1 MELEKIWHDLLSKC
15 EKRYTLSEIE
25 EIKKAYDFGVSH
37 HKGKI
42 RLDKTE
48 YMTHPIGVSLILLDL
63 NVDSVTIVSA
73 LIHETINHGGATKEE
88 IETIKKYAFG
98 VNEQLKVFWTEC
110 GVTFWW
116 ILNWNSADSQTALSY
131 LPMRSVLTPADY
143 WTAKTERNWIK

>member
-1 MELEKIWHDLLSKC
+1 MSDRETLVKKVSIVPLEIIVRNIAAGSFS
-15 EKRYTLSEIE
+15 KRYGVAEGVVFETPTIE
-25 EIKKAYDFGVSH
+25 FSYKNDELGDP
-37 HKGKI
+37 
-42 RLDKTE
+42 LMDE
-48 YMTHPIGVSLILLDL
+48 YHAIAMKQ
-63 NVDSVTIVSA
+63 
-73 LIHETINHGGATKEE
+73 ATKEE
-88 IETIKKYAFG
+88 SETIKKYAFG

>member
-1 MELEKIWHDLLSKC
+1 MSDRETLVKKVSIVPLEIIVRNIAAGSFS
-15 EKRYTLSEIE
+15 KRYGVAEGVVFETPTIE
-25 EIKKAYDFGVSH
+25 FSYKNDELGDP
-37 HKGKI
+37 
-42 RLDKTE
+42 LMDE
-48 YMTHPIGVSLILLDL
+48 YHAIDMKQ
-63 NVDSVTIVSA
+63 
-73 LIHETINHGGATKEE
+73 ATKEE

-116 ILNWNSADSQTALSY
+116 SLNWNSADSQTALSY

>member
-1 MELEKIWHDLLSKC
+1 MSDRETLVKKVSIVPLEIIVRNIAAGSFS
-15 EKRYTLSEIE
+15 KRYGVAEGVVFETPTIE
-25 EIKKAYDFGVSH
+25 FSYKNDELGDP
-37 HKGKI
+37 
-42 RLDKTE
+42 LMDE
-48 YMTHPIGVSLILLDL
+48 YHAIDMKQ
-63 NVDSVTIVSA
+63 
-73 LIHETINHGGATKEE
+73 ATKEE

-131 LPMRSVLTPADY
+131 LPMRSVLIPADY

>member
-1 MELEKIWHDLLSKC
+1 MSDRETLVKKVSIVPLEIIVRNIAEGSFS
-15 EKRYTLSEIE
+15 KRYGVAEGVVFETPTIE
-25 EIKKAYDFGVSH
+25 FSYKNDELGDP
-37 HKGKI
+37 
-42 RLDKTE
+42 LMDE
-48 YMTHPIGVSLILLDL
+48 YHAIAMKQ
-63 NVDSVTIVSA
+63 
-73 LIHETINHGGATKEE
+73 ATKEE

-143 WTAKTERNWIK
+143 WTAKSVTVE

>member
-1 MELEKIWHDLLSKC
+1 MSDRETLVKKVSIVPQEIIVRNIAAGSFS
-15 EKRYTLSEIE
+15 KRYGVAEGVVFETPTIE
-25 EIKKAYDFGVSH
+25 FSYKNDELGDP
-37 HKGKI
+37 
-42 RLDKTE
+42 LMDE
-48 YMTHPIGVSLILLDL
+48 YHAIDMKQ
-63 NVDSVTIVSA
+63 
-73 LIHETINHGGATKEE
+73 ATKEE

>member
-1 MELEKIWHDLLSKC
+1 MSDRETLVKKVSIVPLEIIVRNIAAGSFS
-15 EKRYTLSEIE
+15 KRYGVAEGVVFETPTIE
-25 EIKKAYDFGVSH
+25 FNYKNDELGDP
-37 HKGKI
+37 
-42 RLDKTE
+42 LMDE
-48 YMTHPIGVSLILLDL
+48 YHAIDMKQ
-63 NVDSVTIVSA
+63 
-73 LIHETINHGGATKEE
+73 ATKEE